1 VDDSKVAFIWE
12 LTAQS
17 QTSSVK
23 YIYICYP
30 AI

>member
-1 VDDSKVAFIWE
+1 VAFIWE
-12 LTAQS
+12 LTVQS

-23 YIYICYP
+23 NIYIYLSYP